1 MSREFLRPRRRM
13 SVTIAMSLLLAI
25 ASACGGGAS
34 TAAGADEHIQIT
46 VSGYPVA
53 LYGLPYEVAIDKGIF
68 KQNRIV
74 IDKIVPASGG
84 GTSVRAMTAGK
95 LAFGEVATGAALQA
109 YNAGAPVVIVAGSV
123 PDLNDGY
130 SITRKDAPFTSMQD
144 LKGHVL
150 GYTNPGSVTEV
161 TQRLLIDQ
169 AGLQAKD
176 FTFKSTGG
184 LTEGLTLLKQGQ
196 VDMVALTDPQFTVE
210 AGKGKIKAVFSSSQ
224 YIKSFQ
230 QTVIATSPLIVK
242 ENPDLIRRYLLSYK
256 QAVEW
261 IQAHPDEAGA
271 IFAKYGEY
279 DVAASQTAVKRLV
292 TPVHWSLAI
301 SLEGLNLLL
310 RGCLLAGVLKPGTDI
325 NWSEIL
331 NQSFLPA
338 GTDKLDVTKIN
349 SLKS

>member
-1 MSREFLRPRRRM
+1 
-13 SVTIAMSLLLAI
+13 VTITIGLLLASV
-25 ASACGGGAS
+25 SACGGSAS
-34 TAAGADEHIQIT
+34 TGGAAADDHIQIT
-46 VSGYPVA
+46 VSGYPTA
-53 LYGLPYEVAIDKGIF
+53 LYGLPYEVGIDKGIF

-74 IDKIVPASGG
+74 VDKIVPTSGG
-84 GTSVRAMTAGK
+84 GTSVRALTSGK

-109 YNAGAPVVIVAGSV
+109 FNAGAPVVIVAGAV

-130 SITRKDAPFTSMQD
+130 SITRKDAPFNSLQD
-144 LKGHVL
+144 LKGRVL

-196 VDMVALTDPQFTVE
+196 VDMVGLTDPQFTVE
-210 AGKGKIKAVFSSSQ
+210 AAKGTIKSVFTSSQ
-224 YIKSFQ
+224 YIKQFQ
-230 QTVIATSPLIVK
+230 QTVIATSPLMVK

-256 QAVEW
+256 QSVEW

-271 IFAKYGEY
+271 VFGKYGEY
-279 DVAASQTAVKRLV
+279 DVTASQTVVKRLIN
-292 TPVHWSLAI
+292 PVHWTLALN
-301 SLEGLNLLL
+301 LEGLNLLL
-310 RGCLLAGVLKPGTDI
+310 RGSRLAGVLKPGTEI
-325 NWSEIL
+325 TWSEAL

-338 GTDKLDVTKIN
+338 GTDKLDTTKII
-349 SLKS
+349 SLKQ

>member
-1 MSREFLRPRRRM
+1 M
-13 SVTIAMSLLLAI
+13 
-25 ASACGGGAS
+25 ASISGCGGGTS
-34 TAAGADEHIQIT
+34 TAGGDEHIQIT

-53 LYGLPYEVAIDKGIF
+53 LYGLPYEVGIDKGIF

-84 GTSVRAMTAGK
+84 GTSVRAMTAGR

-130 SITRKDAPFTSMQD
+130 SITRKDATFSSMQD
-144 LKGHVL
+144 LKGKVL

-161 TQRLLIDQ
+161 TQRLLIEQ
-169 AGLQAKD
+169 AGMQAKD
-176 FTFKSTGG
+176 FIFKSTGG

-210 AGKGKIKAVFSSSQ
+210 AAKGGIKAVFSSSQ
-224 YIKSFQ
+224 YIKQFQ
-230 QTVIATSPLIVK
+230 QTVIATSPIIVK
-242 ENPDLIRRYLLSYK
+242 ENPDLIRRYLISYK
-256 QAVEW
+256 QSVEW

-279 DVAASQTAVKRLV
+279 DVAASQSAVKRLIN
-292 TPVHWSLAI
+292 PSHWALAI
-301 SLEGLNLLL
+301 NLEGMNLLL
-310 RGCLLAGVLKPGTDI
+310 KGCRLAGVLKAGTDI
-325 NWSEIL
+325 NWSEVL
-331 NQSFLPA
+331 DQRFLPA
-338 GTDKLDVTKIN
+338 GIEKVDITKII
-349 SLKS
+349 SLKQ

>member
-1 MSREFLRPRRRM
+1 MRGGFLRLPRRLP
-13 SVTIAMSLLLAI
+13 VTIAIALLLA
-25 ASACGGGAS
+25 SATACRGGATS
-34 TAAGADEHIQIT
+34 SGGAVDHIQIT
-46 VSGYPVA
+46 VSGYPTA
-53 LYGLPYEVAIDKGIF
+53 LYGLPYEVGIDKGIF

-74 IDKIVPASGG
+74 VDKIVPATGG
-84 GTSVRAMTAGK
+84 GTSVRAMTAGR

-109 YNAGAPVVIVAGSV
+109 YNAGAPVVIVAGGV

-169 AGLQAKD
+169 AGLQARD

-196 VDMVALTDPQFTVE
+196 VDMVGLTDPQFTVE
-210 AGKGKIKAVFSSSQ
+210 AAKGTIKAVFPSSQ
-224 YIKSFQ
+224 YIKRFQ

-242 ENPDLIRRYLLSYK
+242 ENPDLIRRFLLSYK

-261 IQAHPDEAGA
+261 IQGHPDEAGA
-271 IFAKYGEY
+271 VFAKYGEY
-279 DVAASQTAVKRLV
+279 DVSASQTAVKRLID
-292 TPVHWSLAI
+292 PVHWTLAI
-301 SLEGLNLLL
+301 NLEGLNLLL
-310 RGCLLAGVLKPGTDI
+310 RGSVLAGVLKAGTDI
-325 NWSEIL
+325 NWSEVL

-338 GTDKLDVTKIN
+338 GTEKLDLTRVT
-349 SLKS
+349 SLK